1 MDVRDKLLTEAGL
14 AETKVILGWL
24 FNFRQLQIFLPKNK
38 IIAWTANVNKLI
50 ADGTTAAKELKLSI
64 GCLGHLVLVVPG
76 VHHFLAIFKNYS
88 NWPPTAAQ
96 FTSMRHVR
104 RTYSYCF
111 VSLTL
116 QKRAS
121 T

>member
-1 MDVRDKLLTEAGL
+1 MDARDKLLAEAGL
-14 AETKVILGWL
+14 TETKVILGWL
-24 FNFRQLQIFLPKNK
+24 FDFRQLQISLPENK
-38 IIAWTANVNKLI
+38 FIAWTANVNKLI
-50 ADGTTAAKELKLSI
+50 AEGITTTKELKSTI
-64 GCLGHLVLVVPG
+64 GHLGHLALVVPG

-96 FTSMRHVR
+96 FTSMRHVW

-116 QKRAS
+116 QKKAS